1 MLLGPVS
8 SAADQTQEGKAAEI
22 TWKVTARGDFTFQVL
37 TVWINFLVLFW
48 VFEQAG
54 VWKNQEPTA

>member
-22 TWKVTARGDFTFQVL
+22 TWKVTARGDFTFRTFQVL
-37 TVWINFLVLFW
+37 TV
-48 VFEQAG
+48 
-54 VWKNQEPTA
+54 